1 MGQSAVTLGNPAP
14 LGLLCFGMTTL
25 TLMYV
30 DMGWCEKDFEVQIA
44 ALALAL
50 GGFGQILVAIIEILK
65 GSSFSFA
72 VFGCYGSFWV
82 TWAIAFLYKT
92 SLAAH
97 TDTTFA
103 HSTGSALYM
112 AQWGILTCCFW
123 VVTWRK
129 NMALILI
136 FGLLT
141 ATFFILSAAT
151 ATGSETVRM
160 VGGYFGF
167 FTALGAFYTGAAE
180 LINEE
185 YGQHLLPGLRPIH
198 TPYKWAISPESI
210 QALMSYDKTT
220 NTVFFRFRS
229 LQIKTMDD
237 VDAIEKG
244 IDAFMAMIDPP
255 DMKVH
260 VIADYDHTYIMD
272 AVAPAYWA
280 MAGKVQAKYYL
291 SVTRFHVSSFN
302 TTNHAL
308 PPNGV
313 AYQMAPVGFAKPAS
327 TSQPPEATATTME
340 EHSDFIKPN

>member
-1 MGQSAVTLGNPAP
+1 MGESAITLGNPAP

-44 ALALAL
+44 ALAVAL
-50 GGFGQILVAIIEILK
+50 GGFGQILVAIIEIFK

-72 VFGCYGSFWV
+72 VFGCYGSFWLA
-82 TWAIAFLYKT
+82 WAIAFFYKT
-92 SLAAH
+92 SLDAY
-97 TDTTFA
+97 TDTTFE
-103 HSTGSALYM
+103 HQTGSALYL

-129 NMALILI
+129 NMALISI

-151 ATGSETVRM
+151 ATGSKTVKN

-167 FTALGAFYTGAAE
+167 CTALGAFYTGVAE

-185 YGQHLLPGLRPIH
+185 YGQHILPGLQPIH
-198 TPYKWAISPESI
+198 TPYKFVISSESI
-210 QALMSYDKTT
+210 QSLMSYDRTT
-220 NTVFFRFRS
+220 NTVFMRFRS
-229 LQIKTMDD
+229 LQVKTMDD

-244 IDAFMAMIDPP
+244 IHYFMTKIDALDN
-255 DMKVH
+255 KVH
-260 VIADYDHTYIMD
+260 VIVDYDNTYIVD
-272 AVAPAYWA
+272 AVASAYWA
-280 MAGKVQAKYYL
+280 MAGKVQARYYL

-302 TTNHAL
+302 TNTKAMPLNVDPNQTASISTNKHE
-308 PPNGV
+308 G
-313 AYQMAPVGFAKPAS
+313 
-327 TSQPPEATATTME
+327 TSQQTEATTIATE
-340 EHSDFIKPN
+340 EHPSLN